1 MTLVTQEFDCS
12 LSEEARRESVD
23 ATDLVLE
30 NGCMD
35 SPGDI
40 IANIL
45 HWCDHYNEDFED
57 HLRRGRDYHK
67 DEVRWQKT
75 LDK

>member
-1 MTLVTQEFDCS
+1 MALVTQEFDCS
-12 LSEEARRESVD
+12 LSEESRRESVD

-30 NGCMD
+30 NGCMAC
-35 SPGDI
+35 PGDI

-57 HLRRGRDYHK
+57 LLSRGRDYHK
-67 DEVRWQKT
+67 DEVLWHLKG
-75 LDK
+75 